1 MKHIIDFLIPPHS
14 PFYPPTLQATHYSP
28 ESSQSK
34 PPFAIPTMHL
44 FPFLPAFHLAS
55 TRCQSDL
62 SYIYIFIYKINK
74 DLLYSTGNYIQYLV
88 VTYNAKES
96 EKEYIHISKLD
107 HFAVQL
113 ILILPC
119 KYTILQL
126 LKKKKILKK

>member
-14 PFYPPTLQATHYSP
+14 PFYPPTLQPTHYSP

-88 VTYNAKES
+88 ITYNG
-96 EKEYIHISKLD
+96 KEY
-107 HFAVQL
+107 V
-113 ILILPC
+113 
-119 KYTILQL
+119 YM
-126 LKKKKILKK
+126 